1 MQTVPNVSDMN
12 ICTGDDFVIN
22 HAGAG
27 GLLFDAAR
35 GKYQSDIQNRIWLL
49 AVMLEERKTTL
60 PVREVITGVNNL
72 LITFD
77 PLHLTPLQAEEELI
91 RHWNQTRGKTLPGR
105 DVSLPVIYGGEAR
118 KDLAQMSVETALSIE
133 RIIELHSEAV
143 YTVACLGSMP
153 GFAYMTGLP
162 PELARPR
169 LASPRMGIPKGSV
182 IIGGEQTGVMPCT
195 APSGWHLLGST
206 TADMFNANAASPC
219 LLRPGDR
226 VHFEVE
232 GIDL

>member
-1 MQTVPNVSDMN
+1 MQTLTTTSGINLR
-12 ICTGDDFVIN
+12 TGNGFVIN

-49 AVMLEERKTTL
+49 AVMMEEQKAHL
-60 PVREVITGVNNL
+60 HIREVITGVNNL

-77 PLHLTPLQAEEELI
+77 PLGMTPLQAEEALI
-91 RHWNQTRGKTLPGR
+91 RQWNKTRGETLQGR
-105 DVSLPVIYGGEAR
+105 DVALPVIYGGEAR
-118 KDLAQMSVETALSIE
+118 ADLTQMSKETGLSIDH
-133 RIIELHSEAV
+133 IIGLHSAAV

-169 LASPRMGIPKGSV
+169 LASPYGHSKRFSDYWWRTNGCDALHCPFRLASV
-182 IIGGEQTGVMPCT
+182 
-195 APSGWHLLGST
+195 
-206 TADMFNANAASPC
+206 
-219 LLRPGDR
+219 R
-226 VHFEVE
+226 
-232 GIDL
+232 